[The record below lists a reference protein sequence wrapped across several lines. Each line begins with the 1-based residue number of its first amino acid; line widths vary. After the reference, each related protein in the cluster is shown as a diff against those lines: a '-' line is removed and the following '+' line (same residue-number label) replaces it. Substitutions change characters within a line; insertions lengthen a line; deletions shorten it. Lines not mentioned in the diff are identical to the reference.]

1 MTTARKEN
9 TRKMQEN
16 AASDGSSEVDFPF
29 LADGCGSTVNWEMH
43 PRASESGRHRRR
55 DPRPRLPGRSGGLRP
70 AQVPPRSP
78 APPWQLARPRRHG
91 SVRLRRPKGRRL
103 GRGRRRLPALR
114 HPPRCCPPAAAPTPR
129 GSRSLLTPPGR
140 PGPHPPP
147 TRTGAPRAQPWSRGG
162 HNSKGRHGPGR
173 QKVSDHRNDSG

>member
-55 DPRPRLPGRSGGLRP
+55 DLRPRLPGRSGGLRP

-78 APPWQLARPRRHG
+78 APPWQLARPRRHR
-91 SVRLRRPKGRRL
+91 SVRREGPEG
-103 GRGRRRLPALR
+103 GGWGEAAAG
-114 HPPRCCPPAAAPTPR
+114 CPHCGTRPAAAHLRPPPTPR
-129 GSRSLLTPPGR
+129 GSRPLLTPPGR

-173 QKVSDHRNDSG
+173 QKASDHRNDSE